1 MVEGQ
6 ERVLF
11 VGDDFQEGVAEERLV
26 EGQLAA
32 YLPQGFARSI
42 DLRDEGAQQGD
53 FRIEREAFA
62 GGVVGLVVDDAA
74 VRGRAARHKGQG
86 CGEEVV
92 VAPAPEFVAFDPC
105 GAEREV
111 GVVAA
116 DGLHQRRF
124 LEFLFRVHGYWF
136 EKQRLPDGLPD
147 SLCRLLFPDG
157 RCRGRILA
165 GQRQDED
172 GTCGEFR
179 LGFVPDL
186 REPQGLLGSEFF
198 RPSRQQ
204 EDARCRFDAATVPSV
219 ASRASCRS
227 PRRSRISSGSATSVS
242 VWRKRGGPSGF
253 RFSSRND
260 EDCSRIS
267 H

>member
-62 GGVVGLVVDDAA
+62 GDVVGLVVDDAA

-86 CGEEVV
+86 CGEEIV

-136 EKQRLPDGLPD
+136 DLAYKQSAVKDGILTLGKEVNIDFSKIENGDIQGVSKIDLGVEGKNELLNLTLQDVMDIGKKDGGNINLTILGDSQDKVSFKDEIGKTWEKQANSVTENNKTFDVYTNSGDPTVQVKVEEKISDG
-147 SLCRLLFPDG
+147 
-157 RCRGRILA
+157 I
-165 GQRQDED
+165 
-172 GTCGEFR
+172 
-179 LGFVPDL
+179 
-186 REPQGLLGSEFF
+186 
-198 RPSRQQ
+198 
-204 EDARCRFDAATVPSV
+204 
-219 ASRASCRS
+219 
-227 PRRSRISSGSATSVS
+227 TS
-242 VWRKRGGPSGF
+242 
-253 RFSSRND
+253 
-260 EDCSRIS
+260 
-267 H
+267 

>member
-62 GGVVGLVVDDAA
+62 GDVVGLVVDDAA

-124 LEFLFRVHGYWF
+124 LEFLFCVHGYWF

-147 SLCRLLFPDG
+147 SLCRLLFPDE

-186 REPQGLLGSEFF
+186 REPQGLLGSELF

-204 EDARCRFDAATVPSV
+204 EDARCGFDAGDRAFGREPCELSFAEAVPDFFGIGDQRERM
-219 ASRASCRS
+219 AEA
-227 PRRSRISSGSATSVS
+227 RRSVRIQVLF
-242 VWRKRGGPSGF
+242 P
-253 RFSSRND
+253 
-260 EDCSRIS
+260 E
-267 H
+267 

>member
-1 MVEGQ
+1 MP
-6 ERVLF
+6 L
-11 VGDDFQEGVAEERLV
+11 VA
-26 EGQLAA
+26 GKPLA
-32 YLPQGFARSI
+32 
-42 DLRDEGAQQGD
+42 RD
-53 FRIEREAFA
+53 
-62 GGVVGLVVDDAA
+62 VVGLVVDDAA
-74 VRGRAARHKGQG
+74 VRDRTPGHQRQG
-86 CGEEVV
+86 IGEEIV

-186 REPQGLLGSEFF
+186 REPQGLLGSEFSDL
-198 RPSRQQ
+198 PASRKTP
-204 EDARCRFDAATVPSV
+204 DAVSMRATAPSV

-260 EDCSRIS
+260 EDCSRIG

>member
-62 GGVVGLVVDDAA
+62 GDVVGLVVDDAA

-86 CGEEVV
+86 CGEEIV

-136 EKQRLPDGLPD
+136 DLAYKQSAVKDGILTLGKEVNIDFSKIENGDIQGVSKIDLGVEGKNELLNLTLQDVMDIGKKDGGNINLTILGD
-147 SLCRLLFPDG
+147 SQDKVSFADKSQWQKSETTIYENGKTFTEWSNTSDSTVTLKIEQPISDG
-157 RCRGRILA
+157 I
-165 GQRQDED
+165 
-172 GTCGEFR
+172 T
-179 LGFVPDL
+179 
-186 REPQGLLGSEFF
+186 
-198 RPSRQQ
+198 
-204 EDARCRFDAATVPSV
+204 
-219 ASRASCRS
+219 
-227 PRRSRISSGSATSVS
+227 
-242 VWRKRGGPSGF
+242 
-253 RFSSRND
+253 N
-260 EDCSRIS
+260 
-267 H
+267 

>member
-62 GGVVGLVVDDAA
+62 GDVVGLVVDDAA

-136 EKQRLPDGLPD
+136 ENRG
-147 SLCRLLFPDG
+147 CRTGCRTASVGMFPDG

-186 REPQGLLGSEFF
+186 REPQGLLGSEFSDL
-198 RPSRQQ
+198 PASRKTP
-204 EDARCRFDAATVPSV
+204 DAVSMRATVPSV